1 MFKPVNRYIQII
13 PTLQEKG
20 SDPGVV
26 LLPDDYK
33 PEEIRFHTAKV
44 IDWADDVRF
53 ANTLQVGSK
62 VVFDSTMLE
71 EIDVENKKILVVL
84 DNYVVGLLP

>member
-13 PTLQEKG
+13 PMFQEKD
-20 SDPGVV
+20 SDPGVL

-44 IDWADDVRF
+44 VDWADDVRF